1 MVSGIAITYGDVNT
15 AYIVFTAYI
24 GGGGGGDVMKII
36 VVCSIICKKV
46 HIELRKLLLKIVEIR

>member
-1 MVSGIAITYGDVNT
+1 MDSGIAITYGDVNT

-36 VVCSIICKKV
+36 VV
-46 HIELRKLLLKIVEIR
+46 